1 MPLSEVQIFT
11 ILGVAL
17 VPALFAL
24 LLGSAL
30 ARS

>member
-1 MPLSEVQIFT
+1 MAISEVQIFT
-11 ILGVAL
+11 ILGLAL